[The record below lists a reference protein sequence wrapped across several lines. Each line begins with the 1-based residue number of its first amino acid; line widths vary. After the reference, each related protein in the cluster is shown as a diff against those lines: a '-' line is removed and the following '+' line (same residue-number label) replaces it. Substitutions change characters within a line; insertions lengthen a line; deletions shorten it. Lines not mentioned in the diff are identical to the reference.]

1 MLRVNIDWLYLF
13 LAVALL
19 WLPRQWL
26 RFGKRVIEFPRGSRR
41 RARRDTN
48 PAKARDTGDVSVSF
62 REEATKLRNHVDF
75 FRAALGSVLLL
86 GTLPGREPLL
96 RAAEG
101 ASARAAQLAA
111 DLPLAILLV
120 GVLLQTVRFESRV
133 TLFPPMFYLA
143 GLTFGLCGFY
153 PALFA
158 LVLVWAINFGLPS
171 PTGFLAIHAL
181 LILTFG
187 LLFQGMSG
195 KLPFVAAG
203 LLFLPVLLSLL
214 MRRRLVL
221 LTKRV
226 KGAGSGWAT

>member
-1 MLRVNIDWLYLF
+1 MLRVNIDWLHLL

-26 RFGKRVIEFPRGSRR
+26 RFGKNVIDFPHGSRR
-41 RARRDTN
+41 RALRDTN
-48 PAKARDTGDVSVSF
+48 PAKSRDAGDVSVSF
-62 REEATKLRNHVDF
+62 RAEATKLRNHVDF
-75 FRAALGSVLLL
+75 LRAALGSVLLL

-96 RAAEG
+96 RAIEG
-101 ASARAAQLAA
+101 ASKSTMHLAA

-120 GVLLQTVRFESRV
+120 GVLVQTIRLENRV
-133 TLFPPMFYLA
+133 TLFPAIFYLG

-158 LVLVWAINFGLPS
+158 LVLVWAINFALPS
-171 PTGFLAIHAL
+171 PAGFLSIHAL
-181 LILTFG
+181 LITTFG
-187 LLFQGMSG
+187 LLFQGVG
-195 KLPFVAAG
+195 DKLPFVAAG
-203 LLFLPVLLSLL
+203 FLFLPVLLSLL

-226 KGAGSGWAT
+226 KGPESGLAT